1 MKLFSTEVADE
12 VVVGQDNQN
21 FAAAVDAVCHVLDD
35 RQSQLKV
42 SGVNAVGYGVLFEN
56 GDQIFIDPGHIF
68 GAIADEKLIALNSY
82 FKVICEA
89 NKQKTIVYCL
99 LYIISV
105 FFFNKSSFFPR
116 HTDCIFP
123 LLALPTY
130 IYAPVTSRIPPHDS
144 P

>member
-21 FAAAVDAVCHVLDD
+21 FAAAIDAVCHVLDD

-68 GAIADEKLIALNSY
+68 GAIADEKLMALNAF
-82 FKVICEA
+82 FKVICET
-89 NKQKTIVYCL
+89 NKQTKNNCL
-99 LYIISV
+99 LFIMYYYV
-105 FFFNKSSFFPR
+105 LSFF
-116 HTDCIFP
+116 
-123 LLALPTY
+123 
-130 IYAPVTSRIPPHDS
+130 
-144 P
+144 

>member
-1 MKLFSTEVADE
+1 MQLFSTEVAGE
-12 VVVGQDNQN
+12 IVVGQDNQN

-68 GAIADEKLIALNSY
+68 GAIADEKLMALNSY
-82 FKVICEA
+82 FKVICET
-89 NKQKTIVYCL
+89 NKQKTIVYCF

-105 FFFNKSSFFPR
+105 FFLNRFFFSDILTAYF
-116 HTDCIFP
+116 HC
-123 LLALPTY
+123 
-130 IYAPVTSRIPPHDS
+130 
-144 P
+144 

>member
-1 MKLFSTEVADE
+1 MQLFSTEVAGE
-12 VVVGQDNQN
+12 IVVGQDNQN

-68 GAIADEKLIALNSY
+68 GAIADEKLITLNSY
-82 FKVICEA
+82 FKVICET
-89 NKQKTIVYCL
+89 NKQKAIVYCF

-105 FFFNKSSFFPR
+105 FFKSILFR

-123 LLALPTY
+123 LLALLTY

>member
-21 FAAAVDAVCHVLDD
+21 FAAAIDAVCHVLDD

-82 FKVICEA
+82 FKVICET
-89 NKQKTIVYCL
+89 NKKQLFVVSYIL
-99 LYIISV
+99 LV
-105 FFFNKSSFFPR
+105 SFFKS
-116 HTDCIFP
+116 IFF
-123 LLALPTY
+123 PTY
-130 IYAPVTSRIPPHDS
+130 
-144 P
+144 

>member
-21 FAAAVDAVCHVLDD
+21 FAAAIDAVCHVLDD

-82 FKVICEA
+82 FKVICET
-89 NKQKTIVYCL
+89 NKQKTIVYCF

-105 FFFNKSSFFPR
+105 FFQSILFSDILTAYF
-116 HTDCIFP
+116 HC
-123 LLALPTY
+123 
-130 IYAPVTSRIPPHDS
+130 
-144 P
+144 

>member
-1 MKLFSTEVADE
+1 MQLFSTEVAGE
-12 VVVGQDNQN
+12 IVVGQDNQN

-68 GAIADEKLIALNSY
+68 GAIADEKLIAHNSY

-89 NKQKTIVYCL
+89 NKHKTIVYCL
-99 LYIISV
+99 LYIIMC
-105 FFFNKSSFFPR
+105 FFNTSSFFSDILTAYF
-116 HTDCIFP
+116 HC
-123 LLALPTY
+123 
-130 IYAPVTSRIPPHDS
+130 
-144 P
+144 

>member
-21 FAAAVDAVCHVLDD
+21 FAAAIDAVRHVLDD

-68 GAIADEKLIALNSY
+68 GAIADEKLMALNAF
-82 FKVICEA
+82 FKVICEKK
-89 NKQKTIVYCL
+89 KQKTIVYYL
-99 LYIISV
+99 LCIIMC
-105 FFFNKSSFFPR
+105 FPFFNKSTSF
-116 HTDCIFP
+116 
-123 LLALPTY
+123 LPTY
-130 IYAPVTSRIPPHDS
+130 
-144 P
+144 

>member
-21 FAAAVDAVCHVLDD
+21 FAAAIDAVCHVLDD

-68 GAIADEKLIALNSY
+68 GAIADEKLMALNSY
-82 FKVICEA
+82 FKVICET
-89 NKQKTIVYCL
+89 NKQKTIVYYL
-99 LYIISV
+99 LCIIMC
-105 FFFNKSSFFPR
+105 FPFFNKSTSFFP
-116 HTDCIFP
+116 
-123 LLALPTY
+123 TY
-130 IYAPVTSRIPPHDS
+130 
-144 P
+144 

>member
-1 MKLFSTEVADE
+1 MQLFSTEVACE

-56 GDQIFIDPGHIF
+56 GDQIFIDPGHVF

-82 FKVICEA
+82 FKVICET

-99 LYIISV
+99 LYIMC
-105 FFFNKSSFFPR
+105 FFCNKS
-116 HTDCIFP
+116 IF
-123 LLALPTY
+123 LFDILTANF
-130 IYAPVTSRIPPHDS
+130 HC
-144 P
+144 

>member
-1 MKLFSTEVADE
+1 MQLFSTEVAGE
-12 VVVGQDNQN
+12 IVVGQDNQN

-42 SGVNAVGYGVLFEN
+42 SGVNAVGYGVPFEN

-82 FKVICEA
+82 FKVICET
-89 NKQKTIVYCL
+89 NKQKTIVYCF

-105 FFFNKSSFFPR
+105 FFKSIFFSDIL
-116 HTDCIFP
+116 T
-123 LLALPTY
+123 TY
-130 IYAPVTSRIPPHDS
+130 FHC
-144 P
+144 

>member
-68 GAIADEKLIALNSY
+68 GAIADEKLMALNSY
-82 FKVICEA
+82 FKVICET
-89 NKQKTIVYCL
+89 NKQKTIVYCF
-99 LYIISV
+99 LYIVSV
-105 FFFNKSSFFPR
+105 FFLNRFFSDILTAYF
-116 HTDCIFP
+116 HC
-123 LLALPTY
+123 
-130 IYAPVTSRIPPHDS
+130 
-144 P
+144 